1 MAVGAQGIAEDMGV
15 AAVVLG
21 AGDGETIAKAVELL
35 GVDTVNGETPLQQG
49 IDDRPMRDLDGDGN
63 PLRHTATLFRQ
74 PRAQLG
80 QPFPAVGERPFNDDD
95 AVTIKKA
102 NLVPLGRPVNASK
115 PIKVHRLS
123 PLLPRTAAT
132 PNIPCTGARRRNSPP
147 AVRRGRPSGARVPP
161 QVLET
166 QGAMGRS
173 RKARPI
179 RKNDTIRSSADR
191 ILWITLRV
199 THKTTTTSTFYV
211 RVVNLN
217 GTGRGPV
224 PRVFEQ
230 TVTIDI

>member
-115 PIKVHRLS
+115 PSRVGRERLS
-123 PLLPRTAAT
+123 ALTGRRFLAPSPRTGRAPFVMHPAL
-132 PNIPCTGARRRNSPP
+132 RRLMRSTRLHRYSL
-147 AVRRGRPSGARVPP
+147 RR
-161 QVLET
+161 
-166 QGAMGRS
+166 
-173 RKARPI
+173 
-179 RKNDTIRSSADR
+179 
-191 ILWITLRV
+191 TLR
-199 THKTTTTSTFYV
+199 HRALSARF
-211 RVVNLN
+211 
-217 GTGRGPV
+217 
-224 PRVFEQ
+224 
-230 TVTIDI
+230 

>member
-95 AVTIKKA
+95 AVTIKPRAQLGQPFPAVGERPFNDDDAVTIKKA

-161 QVLET
+161 RCSKHREQWVAPRRLV
-166 QGAMGRS
+166 RS
-173 RKARPI
+173 EKM
-179 RKNDTIRSSADR
+179 TRSDLQLTA
-191 ILWITLRV
+191 
-199 THKTTTTSTFYV
+199 FC
-211 RVVNLN
+211 
-217 GTGRGPV
+217 G
-224 PRVFEQ
+224 
-230 TVTIDI
+230 

>member
-132 PNIPCTGARRRNSPP
+132 PNMPRTPRRRTFPVLALAGATPHRLSAAAVPPGHASPP
-147 AVRRGRPSGARVPP
+147 RRSKHREQWVAPRRLVRS
-161 QVLET
+161 EKMT
-166 QGAMGRS
+166 RS
-173 RKARPI
+173 DLQLTA
-179 RKNDTIRSSADR
+179 
-191 ILWITLRV
+191 
-199 THKTTTTSTFYV
+199 FC
-211 RVVNLN
+211 
-217 GTGRGPV
+217 G
-224 PRVFEQ
+224 
-230 TVTIDI
+230 

>member
-1 MAVGAQGIAEDMGV
+1 MGV

-115 PIKVHRLS
+115 PLKVHRLS

-161 QVLET
+161 RCSKHREQWVAPRRLV
-166 QGAMGRS
+166 RS
-173 RKARPI
+173 E
-179 RKNDTIRSSADR
+179 KNDPIRSSADR
-191 ILWITLRV
+191 ILWITLHV

-217 GTGRGPV
+217 GTGEKGVGGAQAAMAVLRRSSSS
-224 PRVFEQ
+224 PRPRR
-230 TVTIDI
+230 

>member
-123 PLLPRTAAT
+123 PLLPRSRRGPHRPQVSRALSPNRTAPFVMHPALRRLT
-132 PNIPCTGARRRNSPP
+132 QDFTDTACAARSAPCRHGSRSPP
-147 AVRRGRPSGARVPP
+147 SAFPVWPGTRRLIHLLPSFALCAAFPHSGWPIPP
-161 QVLET
+161 
-166 QGAMGRS
+166 R
-173 RKARPI
+173 
-179 RKNDTIRSSADR
+179 
-191 ILWITLRV
+191 
-199 THKTTTTSTFYV
+199 
-211 RVVNLN
+211 
-217 GTGRGPV
+217 
-224 PRVFEQ
+224 
-230 TVTIDI
+230 